1 MTMYP
6 VTLFVYCVII
16 FIFGLFS
23 LYLFM
28 LSLVGCV
35 VGNFLPIV
43 LVTKGDSVRFCPSL
57 SPLRNMSCELVVHFD
72 VHIEIFYLR
81 TPCAVR
87 ILVVAGNLN

>member
-1 MTMYP
+1 MYP

-43 LVTKGDSVRFCPSL
+43 LVTKGDSSDFV
-57 SPLRNMSCELVVHFD
+57 LV
-72 VHIEIFYLR
+72 
-81 TPCAVR
+81 
-87 ILVVAGNLN
+87 LVLFVTCLVN